1 VDPLWP
7 GLGPPFLSATSV
19 AAREGLPPAG
29 ERSDPDSLPRGQ
41 RLRLLLSY
49 GLGDAGTGMAASLLG
64 FYLFIFYTSAAGL
77 PAWMA
82 GLVLMIARL
91 WDAINDPIVGWLS
104 DRTHSRWGPRLPWIV
119 GSALPLGAAMAAMW
133 WLPPGS
139 LPVKFAV
146 FVAIAM
152 VANSLYT
159 CVNLPY
165 SALPAEL
172 TDSTILRTQL
182 NTSRFTGSI
191 IASLIGLVLGG
202 LLLRDHHDPASY
214 LRLGLITGAIIAVF
228 TLACAW
234 GIAPVARHARQPL
247 VETGSTRRQMRRVGR
262 NGRFVMVLGLYL
274 MLWCALQLMQ
284 TAALIYLPV
293 VMRLPESW
301 SNWILLPF
309 QVMTL
314 VGLQIWT
321 RVSALRGRVQ
331 ALHWGTA
338 LWIAGCL
345 AAMVVLPL
353 DPAISPTG
361 SLGNLLRLAL
371 LLGAILLVGLGAST
385 AYLIPWSLL
394 PDAIDADPERPAG
407 LFSAWMVLGQK
418 LCISGALFL
427 FGNVMSFSGYEPSRG
442 ILQPDS
448 ALLAIRLCMGLIPAL
463 LVVLGLVIMRHWP
476 ERGLHLARLESQPPP
491 SP

>member
-1 VDPLWP
+1 MTCPGHQPLSSASASSGVDSP
-7 GLGPPFLSATSV
+7 ATL
-19 AAREGLPPAG
+19 RPT
-29 ERSDPDSLPRGQ
+29 DPDLLPKDQ
-41 RLRLLLSY
+41 RRRLLLAY
-49 GLGDAGTGMAASLLG
+49 GLGDAGTGMAASLIG

-77 PAWMA
+77 PPWMA

-104 DRTHSRWGPRLPWIV
+104 DRTRTPWGPRLPWIFA
-119 GSALPLGAAMAAMW
+119 SAIPLGGAMAAMW

-139 LPVKFAV
+139 AWVKFTV
-146 FVAIAM
+146 FVAIS
-152 VANSLYT
+152 VLANSLYT

-172 TDSTILRTQL
+172 TESTTLRTQL

-191 IASLIGLVLGG
+191 IASLIGIVLGG
-202 LLLRDHHDPASY
+202 ILLKDHHIAGNY
-214 LRLGLITGAIIAVF
+214 LRLGLLSGAIIAVC
-228 TLACAW
+228 TLLCAW
-234 GIAPVARHARQPL
+234 GISPAARQATQPQ
-247 VETGSTRRQMRRVGR
+247 VETGSTRRQLRRVR
-262 NGRFVMVLGLYL
+262 SNGRFLMVLGLYL
-274 MLWCALQLMQ
+274 MLWCALQIMQ

-309 QVMTL
+309 QIMTL

-321 RVSALRGRVQ
+321 RVAAVRGRVQ
-331 ALHWGTA
+331 ALHWGTW
-338 LWIAGCL
+338 LWIGGCL
-345 AAMVVLPL
+345 AAMLMLPL
-353 DPAISPTG
+353 DPSVAPTG
-361 SLGNLLRLAL
+361 SLGNLMRLVL

-394 PDAIDADPERPAG
+394 PDAIDADPEKPAG

-418 LCISGALFL
+418 ICISVALFL
-427 FGNVMSFSGYEPSRG
+427 FGNLMSLSGYQASRG
-442 ILQPDS
+442 ILQPDT
-448 ALLAIRLCMGLIPAL
+448 ALVAIRLCMGLIPAV

-476 ERGLHLARLESQPPP
+476 ERGLHLQARSQ
-491 SP
+491 

>member
-1 VDPLWP
+1 MDPLWP
-7 GLGPPFLSATSV
+7 GLGPSPLSATSID
-19 AAREGLPPAG
+19 AQK
-29 ERSDPDSLPRGQ
+29 SLPVRETRDCDTLAPGPRR
-41 RLRLLLSY
+41 RLMLAY

-77 PAWMA
+77 PAWLA

-91 WDAINDPIVGWLS
+91 WDGINDPIVGWLS
-104 DRTHSRWGPRLPWIV
+104 DRTHSRWGPRLPWIF
-119 GSALPLGAAMAAMW
+119 GSAIPLGVSMAAMW
-133 WLPPGS
+133 WLPPGGVA
-139 LPVKFAV
+139 VKFVV
-146 FVAIAM
+146 FVGIA
-152 VANSLYT
+152 VITNSLYT

-165 SALPAEL
+165 SALPSEL
-172 TDSTILRTQL
+172 TDSTTLRTQL

-191 IASLIGLVLGG
+191 IASLVGLILGG

-214 LRLGLITGAIIAVF
+214 LRLGLVSGSIITVF

-234 GIAPVARHARQPL
+234 GIAPMARQARQPQT
-247 VETGSTRRQMRRVGR
+247 ETGSTRRQLRRVGG

-274 MLWCALQLMQ
+274 MLWCALQIMQ

-321 RVSALRGRVQ
+321 RVSAVRGRVQ
-331 ALHWGTA
+331 ALHWGTW

-345 AAMVVLPL
+345 AAMLVLPL
-353 DPAISPTG
+353 DPSLAPTG
-361 SLGNLLRLAL
+361 SLGNLLRLGFL
-371 LLGAILLVGLGAST
+371 MVAILLVGLGAST

-394 PDAIDADPERPAG
+394 PDAIDADPEKPAG
-407 LFSAWMVLGQK
+407 IFSAWMVLGQK
-418 LCISGALFL
+418 VCISLALFL
-427 FGNVMSFSGYEPSRG
+427 FGNLMTFSGYVPSLG
-442 ILQPDS
+442 IDQPTS
-448 ALLAIRLCMGLIPAL
+448 ALVAIRLCMGLIPAL

-476 ERGLHLARLESQPPP
+476 ERGLHLGRAQAEPLPER
-491 SP
+491 

>member
-1 VDPLWP
+1 MAWP
-7 GLGPPFLSATSV
+7 GPQLLSSTPIPA
-19 AAREGLPPAG
+19 PAG
-29 ERSDPDSLPRGQ
+29 LLAPGERTDPDQLPASQ
-41 RLRLLLSY
+41 RRRLVLSY

-91 WDAINDPIVGWLS
+91 WDAINDPVVGWLS

-119 GSALPLGAAMAAMW
+119 ISAVPLGAAMAAMW

-139 LPVKFAV
+139 AAVKFTV
-146 FVAIAM
+146 FVAISV

-182 NTSRFTGSI
+182 NTSRFSGSI
-191 IASLIGLVLGG
+191 IATVIGLVLGG
-202 LLLRDHHDPASY
+202 LLLRDHHDPGSY
-214 LRLGLITGAIIAVF
+214 LRLGLISGSIIAVF

-234 GIAPVARHARQPL
+234 GIAPVARHARQPQL
-247 VETGSTRRQMRRVGR
+247 ETGSTRRQIRRVR
-262 NGRFVMVLGLYL
+262 KNGRFVMVLGLYL
-274 MLWCALQLMQ
+274 MLWCALQIMQ

-293 VMRLPESW
+293 VMRLPESL

-321 RVSALRGRVQ
+321 RVSAVRGRIQ
-331 ALHWGTA
+331 ALHWGTW

-345 AAMVVLPL
+345 AAMVIQPL

-361 SLGNLLRLAL
+361 SAGNLLRLAL
-371 LLGAILLVGLGAST
+371 LLGAILLVGFGAST

-394 PDAIDADPERPAG
+394 PDAIDADPERPSG
-407 LFSAWMVLGQK
+407 LFTAWMVLGQK
-418 LCISGALFL
+418 ICISLALFL
-427 FGNVMSFSGYEPSRG
+427 FGNLMSFSGYEASRG

-448 ALLAIRLCMGLIPAL
+448 ALVAIRLCMGLIPAL

-476 ERGLHLARLESQPPP
+476 ERGLHETLPSGQPVETP
-491 SP
+491 

>member
-1 VDPLWP
+1 MSSTPIP
-7 GLGPPFLSATSV
+7 A
-19 AAREGLPPAG
+19 PAG
-29 ERSDPDSLPRGQ
+29 LLAPGERTDPDQLPTSQ
-41 RLRLLLSY
+41 RRRLVLSY

-91 WDAINDPIVGWLS
+91 WDAINDPVVGWLS

-119 GSALPLGAAMAAMW
+119 ISAVPLGAAMAAMW

-139 LPVKFAV
+139 AAVKFTV
-146 FVAIAM
+146 FVAISV

-182 NTSRFTGSI
+182 NTSRFSGSI
-191 IASLIGLVLGG
+191 IATVIGLVLGG
-202 LLLRDHHDPASY
+202 LLLRDHHDPGSY
-214 LRLGLITGAIIAVF
+214 LRLGLISGSIIAVF

-234 GIAPVARHARQPL
+234 GIAPVARHARHPQL
-247 VETGSTRRQMRRVGR
+247 ETGSTRRQIRRVR
-262 NGRFVMVLGLYL
+262 KNGRFVMVLGLYL
-274 MLWCALQLMQ
+274 MLWCALQIMQ

-293 VMRLPESW
+293 VMRLPESL

-321 RVSALRGRVQ
+321 RVSAVRGRIQ
-331 ALHWGTA
+331 ALHWGTW

-345 AAMVVLPL
+345 AAMVIQPL

-361 SLGNLLRLAL
+361 SAGNLLRPAL
-371 LLGAILLVGLGAST
+371 LLGAILLVGFGAST

-394 PDAIDADPERPAG
+394 PDAIDADPERPSG
-407 LFSAWMVLGQK
+407 LFTAWMVLGQK
-418 LCISGALFL
+418 ICISLALFL
-427 FGNVMSFSGYEPSRG
+427 FGNLMSFSGYEASRG

-448 ALLAIRLCMGLIPAL
+448 ALVAIRLCMGLIPAL

-476 ERGLHLARLESQPPP
+476 ERGLHETLPSGQPVETP
-491 SP
+491 

>member
-1 VDPLWP
+1 
-7 GLGPPFLSATSV
+7 
-19 AAREGLPPAG
+19 
-29 ERSDPDSLPRGQ
+29 
-41 RLRLLLSY
+41 
-49 GLGDAGTGMAASLLG
+49 
-64 FYLFIFYTSAAGL
+64 
-77 PAWMA
+77 
-82 GLVLMIARL
+82 
-91 WDAINDPIVGWLS
+91 
-104 DRTHSRWGPRLPWIV
+104 
-119 GSALPLGAAMAAMW
+119 MW

-139 LPVKFAV
+139 AAVKFTV
-146 FVAIAM
+146 FVAISV

-182 NTSRFTGSI
+182 NTSRFSGSI
-191 IASLIGLVLGG
+191 IATVIGLVLGG
-202 LLLRDHHDPASY
+202 LLLRDHHDPGSY
-214 LRLGLITGAIIAVF
+214 LRLGLISGSIIAVF

-234 GIAPVARHARQPL
+234 GIAPVARHARHPQL
-247 VETGSTRRQMRRVGR
+247 ETGSTRRQIRRVR
-262 NGRFVMVLGLYL
+262 KNGRFVMVLGLYL
-274 MLWCALQLMQ
+274 MLWCALQIMQ

-293 VMRLPESW
+293 VMRLPESL

-321 RVSALRGRVQ
+321 RVSAVRGRIQ
-331 ALHWGTA
+331 ALHWGTW

-345 AAMVVLPL
+345 AAMVIQPL

-361 SLGNLLRLAL
+361 SAGNLLRPAL
-371 LLGAILLVGLGAST
+371 LLGAILLVGFGAST

-394 PDAIDADPERPAG
+394 PDAIDADPERPSG
-407 LFSAWMVLGQK
+407 LFTAWMVLGQK
-418 LCISGALFL
+418 ICISLALFL
-427 FGNVMSFSGYEPSRG
+427 FGNLMSFSGYEASRG

-448 ALLAIRLCMGLIPAL
+448 ALVAIRLCMGLIPAL

-476 ERGLHLARLESQPPP
+476 ERGLHETLPSGQPVETP
-491 SP
+491 